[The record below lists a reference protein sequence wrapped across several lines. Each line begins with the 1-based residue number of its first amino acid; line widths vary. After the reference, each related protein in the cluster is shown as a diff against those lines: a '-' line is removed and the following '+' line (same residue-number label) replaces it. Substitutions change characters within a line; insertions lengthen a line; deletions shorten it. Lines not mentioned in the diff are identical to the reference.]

1 MGTIQCVKCFI
12 TAEAKD
18 KVEGLSKIDHA
29 ANSKKC
35 DGKDENCVFY
45 KNGIPAVVPDGDIDP
60 KRPIQGMKIITKSA
74 PKKTGK

>member
-12 TAEAKD
+12 TAEAD
-18 KVEGLSKIDHA
+18 NMVEGLSKIDHA

-45 KNGIPAVVPDGDIDP
+45 KNGIPAIVLDGDIDP
-60 KRPIQGMKIITKSA
+60 KRPIQGMTMSA
-74 PKKTGK
+74 PKK